1 MDHIIGQSVNANNI
15 NGLHVGNK
23 TDNEFYIYNVHVPKI
38 GAHPPYTIQ
47 FTILKRYLDLTYIG
61 KIFLKIFSEK
71 NNKKDFCFEGGG
83 SQGIVCAA
91 TDQILQKRVAIKR
104 LIKPFQNVTFAKRAY
119 REFCIMNMIDH
130 KNVAKLINAFTP
142 QNSVEE
148 FCDVFVGLEK
158 YFFYKILLLR
168 FFQVIW

>member
-1 MDHIIGQSVNANNI
+1 MAAAANVDII

-23 TDNEFYIYNVHVPKI
+23 SDNEFYVYDVHVPKI
-38 GAHPPYTIQ
+38 GSNQAYMLT
-47 FTILKRYLDLTYIG
+47 FTILKRYLELTYI
-61 KIFLKIFSEK
+61 
-71 NNKKDFCFEGGG
+71 GGG

-91 TDQILQKRVAIKR
+91 FDKVLQKRVAIKR

-142 QNSVEE
+142 QSSVED
-148 FCDVFVGLEK
+148 FSDM
-158 YFFYKILLLR
+158 
-168 FFQVIW
+168 